1 MLFKMLS
8 FVPTKV
14 WLIYIIYNVCITVYR
29 PVLVYTCLQ
38 LTLKVEQRKLFFKN
52 FFFIITHDLVF
63 LLRVRIHVL
72 TPWSP
77 HPHPTASIK
86 WLLDILCKWSTEQS
100 IQCLYFLLHSLQH
113 QHHFPLQIF
122 SLDSCV
128 VWMLCVGIGRLS
140 DQFSLDWQV

>member
-52 FFFIITHDLVF
+52 FFL
-63 LLRVRIHVL
+63 
-72 TPWSP
+72 
-77 HPHPTASIK
+77 
-86 WLLDILCKWSTEQS
+86 
-100 IQCLYFLLHSLQH
+100 LLHMIWFFYLESESMYWPPDPPTPT
-113 QHHFPLQIF
+113 PLRQ
-122 SLDSCV
+122 
-128 VWMLCVGIGRLS
+128 LS
-140 DQFSLDWQV
+140 DC